1 MFTNNPIEDQIFLT
15 FVAAESAKKKK
26 TNKQTLCISYV
37 LGK

>member
-15 FVAAESAKKKK
+15 FVAAESAKKK

>member
-26 TNKQTLCISYV
+26 PTNKLCAFHMY
-37 LGK
+37 